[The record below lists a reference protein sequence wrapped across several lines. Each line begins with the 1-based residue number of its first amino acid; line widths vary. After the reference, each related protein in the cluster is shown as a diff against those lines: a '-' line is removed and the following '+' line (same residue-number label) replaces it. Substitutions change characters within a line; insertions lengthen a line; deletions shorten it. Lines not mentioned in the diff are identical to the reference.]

1 MTKRARFEEWREQ
14 CLRKADLS
22 RKGAVDERLVP
33 VLQELDG
40 NNNFFCTSSCSGRT
54 LLIESESAAGVQ
66 KQGCTWLLV
75 SHGLVLTKDL
85 EKALDSVSR
94 DVTLKFEA
102 FVLHVQCWRLDDA
115 KLLHT
120 VAVQS
125 GFRNSGIAMGKKGKV
140 IVAIRS
146 THCLEVPLCR
156 NGELLVSN
164 EYLEFLAHTANEK
177 MKDNWS
183 KIERF
188 LGNLQTA
195 LHRGNPVTR
204 KKQEIQVDHHDYVRR
219 SRQKHQVNGKSSRGQ
234 DMDLDEVAHL
244 SVSEDII
251 QDLNGFWPGLCGD
264 EDSVGHSI

>member
-1 MTKRARFEEWREQ
+1 MANRTQFEEWKEQ

-22 RKGAVDERLVP
+22 RKGAVDVGLVS
-33 VLQELDG
+33 VLQELNG
-40 NNNFFCTSSCSGRT
+40 NSNFFCTSSCSGRI
-54 LLIESESAAGVQ
+54 LLIEAAGLVVFLSSTDSSPAKHTQLCLPNIPSGRTRSASKPLLESAAGVQ
-66 KQGCTWLLV
+66 KQGCTWLFV
-75 SHGLVLTKDL
+75 SHSLVLAKDL
-85 EKALDSVSR
+85 EKALESVSR

-115 KLLHT
+115 RLLHT

-146 THCLEVPLCR
+146 THGLEVPLCR
-156 NGELLVSN
+156 SGVLLVSN

-188 LGNLQTA
+188 LRNVQVA
-195 LHRGNPVTR
+195 LHSGNPVAI
-204 KKQEIQVDHHDYVRR
+204 KKQEIEVDHHDYVRR
-219 SRQKHQVNGKSSRGQ
+219 SRRKHEVYGKSS
-234 DMDLDEVAHL
+234 
-244 SVSEDII
+244 
-251 QDLNGFWPGLCGD
+251 
-264 EDSVGHSI
+264 

>member
-1 MTKRARFEEWREQ
+1 MHLLSLNKVEPAPIAELFAPPPLRTSVEEPPPVVMPSWDDETVDKLQTRVFWTSPAQ
-14 CLRKADLS
+14 GYCPLLSTLCCLQSGPSELPPPASTIGMSFVGSTHVCLNATCTDDL
-22 RKGAVDERLVP
+22 
-33 VLQELDG
+33 
-40 NNNFFCTSSCSGRT
+40 CSH
-54 LLIESESAAGVQ
+54 ESAAGVQ

-183 KIERF
+183 KIERYVSCLSF
-188 LGNLQTA
+188 CIPSWA
-195 LHRGNPVTR
+195 L
-204 KKQEIQVDHHDYVRR
+204 
-219 SRQKHQVNGKSSRGQ
+219 
-234 DMDLDEVAHL
+234 
-244 SVSEDII
+244 VSLI
-251 QDLNGFWPGLCGD
+251 
-264 EDSVGHSI
+264 

>member
-1 MTKRARFEEWREQ
+1 MANRTQFEEWKEQ

-22 RKGAVDERLVP
+22 RKGAVDVGLVS
-33 VLQELDG
+33 VLQELNG
-40 NNNFFCTSSCSGRT
+40 NSNFFCTSSCSGRI
-54 LLIESESAAGVQ
+54 LLIEAESAAGVQ
-66 KQGCTWLLV
+66 KQGCTWLFV
-75 SHGLVLTKDL
+75 SHSLVLAKDL
-85 EKALDSVSR
+85 EKALESVSR

-115 KLLHT
+115 RLLHT

-146 THCLEVPLCR
+146 THGLEVPLCR
-156 NGELLVSN
+156 SGVLLVSN

-188 LGNLQTA
+188 LRNVQVA
-195 LHRGNPVTR
+195 LHSGNPVAI
-204 KKQEIQVDHHDYVRR
+204 KKQEIEVDHHDYVRR
-219 SRQKHQVNGKSSRGQ
+219 SRRKHEVYGKSS
-234 DMDLDEVAHL
+234 
-244 SVSEDII
+244 
-251 QDLNGFWPGLCGD
+251 
-264 EDSVGHSI
+264 